1 MLISNKIKLTADEMR
16 YIALFESVT
25 GATSRDCLIDKNSN
39 RIIFVTKPNEA
50 GLAIGEGGSKV
61 KALKRMTGRDIE
73 IVEYAETPTEF
84 IKNLFSPARI
94 KEIRITE
101 KLDGR
106 KIAVVTVDPR
116 DKGAAIGRGGEKAER
131 GRYLVKRYY
140 DIDNII
146 IT

>member
-1 MLISNKIKLTADEMR
+1 MSSKIRLTADEMR

-25 GATSRDCLIDKNSN
+25 GATSRDCLIDRDNNK
-39 RIIFVTKPNEA
+39 IIFVTKQNEA
-50 GLAIGEGGSKV
+50 GLAIGAGGSKV
-61 KALKRMTGRDIE
+61 KALKRMTGREVE
-73 IVEYAETPTEF
+73 IVEFADTPLEF
-84 IKNLFSPARI
+84 IRNVFSPARI
-94 KEIRITE
+94 KEVRITE

-106 KIAVVTVDPR
+106 KIAVVSVDPR

-131 GRYLVKRYY
+131 GRNLVKRYY